1 MQIHP
6 KLQTAFKQL
15 RIEVLFLI
23 KLQCEADYELNFS
36 IGVVHA
42 AINLGKM
49 YYEGVGVH
57 KDVAKS
63 LLILDKFQHVNSEC
77 KQLYDEIS
85 LSVMNKKS

>member
-1 MQIHP
+1 
-6 KLQTAFKQL
+6 
-15 RIEVLFLI
+15 
-23 KLQCEADYELNFS
+23 
-36 IGVVHA
+36 
-42 AINLGKM
+42 M

-63 LLILDKFQHVNSEC
+63 LLILDKFQHANSEC